1 MWKMCKRLSK
11 AQKYHL
17 FWEKNIHSQRGKFSV
32 RTFPRRAFLHIGVLA
47 VDNVDKLSGKQVFA
61 DIYNISGSHSYQQV
75 PVDTIF

>member
-17 FWEKNIHSQRGKFSV
+17 FWKKYPQPERKVFH
-32 RTFPRRAFLHIGVLA
+32 VLT

>member
-17 FWEKNIHSQRGKFSV
+17 FLEKNIHSQG
-32 RTFPRRAFLHIGVLA
+32 HGLA
-47 VDNVDKLSGKQVFA
+47 GDNVDKLSGKQVFA

-75 PVDTIF
+75 SVDTIF

>member
-17 FWEKNIHSQRGKFSV
+17 FLEKKYPQPERKVFH
-32 RTFPRRAFLHIGVLA
+32 VLA

>member
-17 FWEKNIHSQRGKFSV
+17 FLGKKYPQPERKVF
-32 RTFPRRAFLHIGVLA
+32 HVLA